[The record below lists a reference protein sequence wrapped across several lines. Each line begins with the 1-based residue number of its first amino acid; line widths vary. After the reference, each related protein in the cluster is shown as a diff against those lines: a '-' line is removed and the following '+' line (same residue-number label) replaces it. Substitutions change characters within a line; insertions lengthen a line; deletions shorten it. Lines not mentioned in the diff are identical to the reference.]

1 SSTAYKRS
9 LNSSL
14 LSMCYL
20 PVDDRAPEPC
30 YRLGQVDA
38 RVLLVADPAV
48 VGEPAVLLEPVGPP
62 DPLGPDALADVQ
74 PEQVDA
80 DLFAVPHNRRERT
93 GHHLPA
99 AIVGMHRAGDQ
110 FANVPLVG
118 GRRAIDRDT
127 T

>member
-1 SSTAYKRS
+1 RVRARKSSQFASDFTSSATNGWVTDVCSSSTAYKRS

-93 GHHLPA
+93 GHHL
-99 AIVGMHRAGDQ
+99 
-110 FANVPLVG
+110 
-118 GRRAIDRDT
+118 
-127 T
+127 